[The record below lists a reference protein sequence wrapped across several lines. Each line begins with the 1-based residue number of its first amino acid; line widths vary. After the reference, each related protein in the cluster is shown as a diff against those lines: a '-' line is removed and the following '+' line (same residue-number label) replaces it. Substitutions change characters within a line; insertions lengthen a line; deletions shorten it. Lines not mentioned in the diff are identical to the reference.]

1 MVDARHTA
9 RGNEGRV
16 KLPPFEHVKSPQC
29 AICNGLKPT
38 PEALAALETLRMC
51 DVHWRNMQVALNS
64 QSR

>member
-1 MVDARHTA
+1 M
-9 RGNEGRV
+9 
-16 KLPPFEHVKSPQC
+16 KLTPFEHVKSPQC